1 MSESGTIT
9 NPDRS
14 GSLRNQLRENPRWL
28 ELGLSLIAVSLA
40 AYMFYATIFGPYR
53 TTLVHRAIFLG
64 PILLIYFLSSCR
76 SGNGVKR
83 WGDIVLAVVGV
94 LTTAFVVFNYEHIS
108 NLIGASL
115 LSPTDLLVG
124 GLLIVI
130 TLEAARRQSVIFCL
144 IAVIAII
151 YTIYGPYFPGMFRH
165 PGIDLKRFIFLNA
178 YGPEGI
184 FGVGLAVATN
194 YLFMFILLGVTLQA
208 SGTSKFVI
216 DVADA
221 AVGHLAGGPG
231 KVSLVASAGL
241 GTMVGS
247 SIGNV
252 VTTGA
257 ITIPLMKQAGFKP
270 HVAAAIEVL
279 NSEGAQLIPPVMGA
293 GAFIMAELT
302 GIPYATIAIA
312 AIIPSVLYYLSAY
325 LIIHLEAKKNGLH
338 GRKNSAVPIWI
349 SIKRGWHLTLPII
362 ALFYML
368 ISVRLTVSY
377 AGMISVVVA
386 IAVAQMRPH
395 TRMSWKTIFGVFDN
409 GVRSAVKITGL
420 IAALGLIQQGLTI
433 TGLGGRF
440 SEIMMA
446 ISGGSPLG
454 TAAIVVAVTVILGM
468 GMPTPI
474 AYVIAAIFVGP
485 SLVDAGFPI
494 LAANMFIFFFAIKSG
509 STPPV
514 AVVAV
519 VAAGIAEADWWRTGW
534 LAFWYSIPGWA
545 VAFAFLITPAL
556 LLQER
561 SGLITVLNL
570 LSATL
575 GVVGITAG
583 VAGYAIGVL
592 RAHER
597 LLLSIG
603 AILLIFSSILSSLV
617 GITVMSLGLA
627 LHVRRTRRCMA
638 KLEEP
643 TTSAGETHK
652 GHDARIRKQSENV

>member
-1 MSESGTIT
+1 MRESGGKAALAGPGIKKK
-9 NPDRS
+9 PMRD
-14 GSLRNQLRENPRWL
+14 NPRWL
-28 ELGLSLIAVSLA
+28 ERGLSAIAISLA

-64 PILLIYFLSSCR
+64 PILFIYFLSACR
-76 SGNGVKR
+76 SGDGLKR
-83 WGDIVLAVVGV
+83 WGDIALALLSV

-115 LSPTDLLVG
+115 LSRTDLLVG
-124 GLLIVI
+124 GLLILI
-130 TLEAARRQSVIFCL
+130 TLEAARRQSVIFFL

-151 YTIYGPYFPGMFRH
+151 YTIYGRYFPGLFRH
-165 PGIDLKRFIFLNA
+165 PGIDVERFIFLNA

-216 DVADA
+216 DIADA
-221 AVGHLAGGPG
+221 VVGNLAGGPG
-231 KVSLVASAGL
+231 KVSLLASAGL

-257 ITIPLMKQAGFKP
+257 ITIPVMKQAGFKP

-293 GAFIMAELT
+293 GAFIMAELI

-312 AIIPSVLYYLSAY
+312 AIIPSALYYLSAY
-325 LIIHLEAKKNGLH
+325 LIIHLEAKKNGLL
-338 GRKNSAVPIWI
+338 GRKIGSVPIWT
-349 SIKRGWHLTLPII
+349 SIRRGWHLTLPII

-386 IAVAQMRPH
+386 LAVAQLRAH
-395 TRMSWKTIFGVFDN
+395 TRMSWKTILAVFDQ

-440 SEIMMA
+440 SEIMVVM
-446 ISGGSPLG
+446 SGGSPLG
-454 TAAIVVAVTVILGM
+454 MAAIVVVVTVILGM

-485 SLVDAGFPI
+485 SLVNAGFPI
-494 LAANMFIFFFAIKSG
+494 LAAHMFIFFFAIKSG

-556 LLQER
+556 LLQES
-561 SGLITVLNL
+561 SGVITVLDL
-570 LSATL
+570 FSATL

-583 VAGYAIGVL
+583 VAGYAFGML
-592 RAHER
+592 RVHER
-597 LLLSIG
+597 ILLSIG
-603 AILLIFSSILSSLV
+603 AILLIFASIASSLV
-617 GITVMSLGLA
+617 GITVMGLGLG
-627 LHVRRTRRCMA
+627 LH
-638 KLEEP
+638 LF
-643 TTSAGETHK
+643 
-652 GHDARIRKQSENV
+652 RIRRAEIS